1 MTRQEVRAYLL
12 RYRWNKKRIRR
23 LAEQI
28 EELRTR
34 KAYPGS
40 PSLDAMPHG
49 SNPSDLSDYAA
60 RLDELERRL
69 GEEQVAADRAA
80 LEVIETINRLED
92 ETEKSVLTLYYV
104 RGYRWERVCAEMSYT
119 WQHIF
124 RIRNKAI
131 RNLARLME
139 GGINDN

>member
-1 MTRQEVRAYLL
+1 MTRQEVKYYLL
-12 RYRWNKKRIRR
+12 RYRQEKKRIRR

-49 SNPSDLSDYAA
+49 SNPSDLSDYAS

-80 LEVIETINRLED
+80 LEVIETINRLADED
-92 ETEKSVLTLYYV
+92 EKSVLTLYYV
-104 RGYRWERVCAEMSYT
+104 RGYRWDRVAVEVSYS
-119 WQHIF
+119 WRHVLRLRDQAVKH
-124 RIRNKAI
+124 
-131 RNLARLME
+131 LARILTE
-139 GGINDN
+139 

>member
-80 LEVIETINRLED
+80 LEVIETINRLTDED
-92 ETEKSVLTLYYV
+92 EKSVLTLYYV
-104 RGYRWERVCAEMSYT
+104 RGYRWDRVAVEVSYS
-119 WQHIF
+119 WRHVLRLRDQAVKH
-124 RIRNKAI
+124 
-131 RNLARLME
+131 LARILTE
-139 GGINDN
+139 

>member
-80 LEVIETINRLED
+80 LEVIETINRLSDED
-92 ETEKSVLTLYYV
+92 EKSVLTLYYV
-104 RGYRWERVCAEMSYT
+104 RGYRWDRVAVEVSYS
-119 WQHIF
+119 WRHVLRLRDQAVKH
-124 RIRNKAI
+124 
-131 RNLARLME
+131 LARILTE
-139 GGINDN
+139 

>member
-12 RYRWNKKRIRR
+12 RYRINRKRIRR

-49 SNPSDLSDYAA
+49 SNPSDLSDYAS

-69 GEEQVAADRAA
+69 GTEQVEADRAA
-80 LEVIETINRLED
+80 LEVIETINLLQD
-92 ETEKSVLTLYYV
+92 ESENLVLTLYYV
-104 RGYRWERVCAEMSYT
+104 RGYRFETIADELNYSLRHV
-119 WQHIF
+119 F
-124 RIRNKAI
+124 RLRDIAI
-131 RNLARLME
+131 KHLARIMS
-139 GGINDN
+139 

>member
-80 LEVIETINRLED
+80 LEVIETINRLADED
-92 ETEKSVLTLYYV
+92 EKSVLTLYYV
-104 RGYRWERVCAEMSYT
+104 RGYRWDRVAVEVSYS
-119 WQHIF
+119 WRHVLRLRDQAVKH
-124 RIRNKAI
+124 
-131 RNLARLME
+131 LARILTE
-139 GGINDN
+139 

>member
-60 RLDELERRL
+60 RLDELEREL
-69 GEEQVAADRAA
+69 VAEQAAAEKA
-80 LEVIETINRLED
+80 LEEVIRAVNLLES
-92 ETEKSVLTLYYV
+92 ETEKEVLTMYYV
-104 RGYRWERVCAEMSYT
+104 RGIRWEKICAEMNYS
-119 WQHIF
+119 WQHVF
-124 RIRNKAI
+124 RIRNSAFQ
-131 RNLARLME
+131 NLARLME
-139 GGINDN
+139 DLE

>member
-49 SNPSDLSDYAA
+49 SNPSDLSDYAS

-69 GEEQVAADRAA
+69 GAEQVAADRAA
-80 LEVIETINRLED
+80 LEVIETINRLTDED
-92 ETEKSVLTLYYV
+92 EKSVLTLYYV
-104 RGYRWERVCAEMSYT
+104 RGYRWDRVSVEVSYS
-119 WQHIF
+119 WRHVLRLRDQAVKH
-124 RIRNKAI
+124 
-131 RNLARLME
+131 LARILTE
-139 GGINDN
+139 

>member
-80 LEVIETINRLED
+80 LEVIETINRLTDED
-92 ETEKSVLTLYYV
+92 EKSVLTLYYV
-104 RGYRWERVCAEMSYT
+104 RGYRWDRVSVEVSYS
-119 WQHIF
+119 WRHVLRLRDQAVKH
-124 RIRNKAI
+124 
-131 RNLARLME
+131 LARILTE
-139 GGINDN
+139 

>member
-49 SNPSDLSDYAA
+49 SSPSDLSEYAA

-69 GEEQVAADRAA
+69 ESEQVAADRAA
-80 LEVIETINRLED
+80 LEVIETINRLRDED
-92 ETEKSVLTLYYV
+92 EKSVLTLYYV
-104 RGYRWERVCAEMSYT
+104 RGYRWERVADEVSYS
-119 WQHIF
+119 WRHVL
-124 RIRNKAI
+124 RLRDRAVKH
-131 RNLARLME
+131 LARILTE
-139 GGINDN
+139 

>member
-80 LEVIETINRLED
+80 LEIIETINRLTDED
-92 ETEKSVLTLYYV
+92 EKSVLTLYYV
-104 RGYRWERVCAEMSYT
+104 RGYRWDRVAVEVSYS
-119 WQHIF
+119 WRHVLRLRDQAVKH
-124 RIRNKAI
+124 
-131 RNLARLME
+131 LARILTE
-139 GGINDN
+139 

>member
-49 SNPSDLSDYAA
+49 SNPSDLSDYAS

-80 LEVIETINRLED
+80 LEVIETINRLADED
-92 ETEKSVLTLYYV
+92 EKSVLTLYYV
-104 RGYRWERVCAEMSYT
+104 RGYRWDRVAVEVSYS
-119 WQHIF
+119 WRHVLRLRDQAVKH
-124 RIRNKAI
+124 
-131 RNLARLME
+131 LARILTE
-139 GGINDN
+139 